1 MALHNVKE
9 AISLPVIIMEKKLF
23 VWNKELYSLFFK
35 TLILILK
42 EYT

>member
-9 AISLPVIIMEKKLF
+9 AISLPVIMEKKLF